1 MTPDLFAGFGLT
13 TIFFWIFLRVED
25 QRMVRRRGISL
36 LATALVFLLFAAYTI
51 SRLPRTPDEGIE
63 NVRSESE
70 GQVGRGR
77 EVKGA
82 QRVML
87 GADDAVGA
95 VEEGDVDGSLDE
107 NMDESHPAEVPVV
120 EEGSIV
126 EEDSP
131 EEEVPGVEEV
141 PAAEI
146 PSMED
151 TPAEKATT
159 SPSSWTP
166 TSAPTSNQNELA
178 SESANDPTIESPG
191 SPTDTTKSDPTTEVL
206 DLPAET
212 YAVHPIAHLV
222 QKAAEESQA
231 LLSRQSTTLEQA
243 VAEYRR
249 RYNMPPPPHFD
260 KWFSFAQSRNVT
272 LVDEFD
278 TVHDMLTPFWGL
290 PPRTIRARATE
301 ALGYGNGLMGILVR
315 GGEVVFAAGGK
326 DWERDAVRGM
336 LSGFIEWLPDMDLA
350 FNAHDEPRIVLQHD
364 DLSRLVERGREA
376 QARAAG
382 AINNFT
388 QHAEDL
394 NDGRSIPEVPT
405 SRFMTINR
413 QSAWSVSRMS
423 CPPTSPARSLD
434 DSPDSTAHCLS
445 PLCFVSN
452 TTALTDICES
462 PSLQHTHGFLDR
474 PNSLSVSHDLV
485 PVFSPSKLSSFQDI
499 VVPAPWYWA
508 GRVAYDPADDLA
520 WEDKTDGLYWRGST
534 TGGFSRW
541 GGWRRHHRQ
550 RAVQRLN
557 GDSPS
562 GILVNTAPNA
572 TDASTPPQWFLE
584 TAPTSPI
591 HHLLN
596 VSFSHVGQCD
606 PGDCA
611 AQRHAFPLSPRAP
624 QRHAFG
630 HKFLLDIDGNAFSG
644 RFQAFLQSA
653 SLVFKVALF
662 REWSGGGWVV
672 PWRDYVPLSLGG
684 EEWVEAV
691 RYLGTEGEGRVVA
704 EEMAAEKGMG
714 RGDMEVWLFRLLLE

>member
-1 MTPDLFAGFGLT
+1 
-13 TIFFWIFLRVED
+13 
-25 QRMVRRRGISL
+25 MVRRRGISL
-36 LATALVFLLFAAYTI
+36 LTTALVFLLFAAYTI
-51 SRLPRTPDEGIE
+51 LRLPGTPKEGVENVSLEDEG
-63 NVRSESE
+63 
-70 GQVGRGR
+70 QAGRGR
-77 EVKGA
+77 EVKSA

-87 GADDAVGA
+87 GAADAVDATGG
-95 VEEGDVDGSLDE
+95 GDADGFSEDS
-107 NMDESHPAEVPVV
+107 MDKTPPAEVPVV
-120 EEGSIV
+120 EEV
-126 EEDSP
+126 PAAEDVP
-131 EEEVPGVEEV
+131 GEKDDPDAEEVPGAEE
-141 PAAEI
+141 
-146 PSMED
+146 
-151 TPAEKATT
+151 ATT
-159 SPSSWTP
+159 SSSP
-166 TSAPTSNQNELA
+166 EAPTPAATSKEDERPA
-178 SESANDPTIESPG
+178 ESPKDEPAIESPNPPADTPKGDPTIEA
-191 SPTDTTKSDPTTEVL
+191 L

-222 QKAAEESQA
+222 QKAAEESEA
-231 LLSRQSTTLEQA
+231 LLSRQSTTLSQA

-260 KWFSFAQSRNVT
+260 KWFFFAQSRNVT
-272 LVDEFD
+272 LLDEFD
-278 TVHDMLTPFWGL
+278 TVHEMLTPFWGL
-290 PPRTIRARATE
+290 PPRTIRERATE
-301 ALGYGNGLMGILVR
+301 ALGYGNSLMGILIR
-315 GGEVVFAAGGK
+315 DGQVVLAAGGK
-326 DWERDAVRGM
+326 EWEREAVRGM
-336 LSGFIEWLPDMDLA
+336 LGDFIEWLPDLDLV
-350 FNAHDEPRIVLQHD
+350 FNAHDEPRVVLQHD

-382 AINNFT
+382 AVNNFT

-423 CPPTSPARSLD
+423 CPPTSPARSFD
-434 DSPDSTAHCLS
+434 DVPDSTAHCHS
-445 PLCFVSN
+445 PLCFISN

-508 GRVAYDPADDLA
+508 ERVAYDPADDPS
-520 WEDKTDGLYWRGST
+520 WGEKTDGLYWRGST

-557 GDSPS
+557 GGSPA
-562 GILVNTAPNA
+562 GILANHAANVSDGS
-572 TDASTPPQWFLE
+572 DAPPQWQLK
-584 TAPTSPI
+584 TTSTSSI

-611 AQRHAFPLSPRAP
+611 AQRHAFPLAPRAP
-624 QRHAFG
+624 QRDAFG

-644 RFQAFLQSA
+644 RFQAFLKSA

-662 REWSGGGWVV
+662 REWTSSGGWLV
-672 PWRDYVPLSLGG
+672 PWRDYVPLSLAGG
-684 EEWVEAV
+684 EWAEAV
-691 RYLGTEGEGRVVA
+691 RYLGEEGEGRVVA
-704 EEMAAEKGMG
+704 EGMAGGRGVG

>member
-1 MTPDLFAGFGLT
+1 
-13 TIFFWIFLRVED
+13 
-25 QRMVRRRGISL
+25 MVRRKGISL
-36 LATALVFLLFAAYTI
+36 LTTALVFLLFAAYTI
-51 SRLPRTPDEGIE
+51 SRLPGTPTEGAE
-63 NVRSESE
+63 HVELE
-70 GQVGRGR
+70 GKAGRGR

-87 GADDAVGA
+87 GAEDAIGGVEDGETDGSSEGGLNENPPVEVSV
-95 VEEGDVDGSLDE
+95 VEEVVIVE
-107 NMDESHPAEVPVV
+107 EVPVV
-120 EEGSIV
+120 EE
-126 EEDSP
+126 
-131 EEEVPGVEEV
+131 VPIVEEV
-141 PAAEI
+141 P
-146 PSMED
+146 
-151 TPAEKATT
+151 PAENPNMGDILAEEATT
-159 SPSSWTP
+159 SSSPSP
-166 TSAPTSNQNELA
+166 TISAPTSNEDGRPV
-178 SESANDPTIESPG
+178 EPVKDDPATESPNLPVG
-191 SPTDTTKSDPTTEVL
+191 TPKADPTEVL

-222 QKAAEESQA
+222 QKAAEESET
-231 LLSRQSTTLEQA
+231 LRSRQSTTLEQA

-260 KWFSFAQSRNVT
+260 KWFLFAQSRNVT

-290 PPRTIRARATE
+290 PPATIRTRARE

-315 GGEVVFAAGGK
+315 DGEVVFAAGGK
-326 DWERDAVRGM
+326 EWERDAVRGM

-350 FNAHDEPRIVLQHD
+350 FNAHDEPRVVLQHD

-376 QARAAG
+376 QARAASTV
-382 AINNFT
+382 NDFT

-394 NDGRSIPEVPT
+394 NDGRSIPEVPN

-413 QSAWSVSRMS
+413 QYAWSVSRMS
-423 CPPTSPARSLD
+423 CPPASPARSFED
-434 DSPDSTAHCLS
+434 APDSTAHCYS

-452 TTALTDICES
+452 STALTDICES
-462 PSLQHTHGFLDR
+462 PSLQYTHGFLDR

-508 GRVAYDPADDLA
+508 GRVPYNPAEDPS
-520 WEDKTDGLYWRGST
+520 WEDKQDGLYWRGST

-557 GDSPS
+557 GDSPA

-572 TDASTPPQWFLE
+572 TDASTPPQWELE
-584 TAPTSPI
+584 TAPTSSV

-611 AQRHAFPLSPRAP
+611 AQRHAFPLAPRAP
-624 QRHAFG
+624 QNEAFK

-644 RFQAFLQSA
+644 RFQAFLNSA

-662 REWSGGGWVV
+662 REWSSGGWIV
-672 PWRDYVPLSLGG
+672 PWRDYVPLSLAG
-684 EEWVEAV
+684 EEWVETV
-691 RYLGTEGEGRVVA
+691 RYLGEGGEGKIIA
-704 EEMAAEKGMG
+704 EGMAGRKGVE
-714 RGDMEVWLFRLLLE
+714 RADMEVWLFRLLLE